1 MLKQVFVSTAVYALA
16 HSLGMQGALDEV
28 ARQCKEPSRESLP
41 VVRTITRLANLCEVG
56 LHVDGGATYI
66 GMMRSR
72 AFHEAYKSG
81 LPGWITLDDD
91 IECTHA
97 TAWAM
102 LEALDDPLPRI
113 VLCPYMM
120 RLPDAINRI
129 ALTVPTI
136 RIERSFPIERDAFK
150 IEREGTGGERV
161 REQVKLIELP
171 KGHGGGMGMVG
182 MNRRAME
189 EIVQAAPPE
198 IQWFDS
204 DGVEK
209 LALFFERL
217 EDCLWWGED
226 TSFFKWRVP
235 ATVTVEALLVGTVSH
250 GGIPLDLSKL

>member
-1 MLKQVFVSTAVYALA
+1 MLKQVFVSTAVYAMA
-16 HSLGMQGALDEV
+16 HQLGMQGAIAEV
-28 ARQCKEPSRESLP
+28 ARQTGAPDKDSLP

-120 RLPDAINRI
+120 RLPDEINRL

-136 RIERSFPIERDAFK
+136 RIERGFQIERD
-150 IEREGTGGERV
+150 GTRGERM

-182 MNRRAME
+182 FNRRAME
-189 EIVQAAPPE
+189 EIVKAAPPE
-198 IQWFDS
+198 ITWFDS

-217 EDCLWWGED
+217 EDGLWWGED

-235 ATVTVEALLVGTVSH
+235 ATVSVEALLVGTVSH
-250 GGIPLDLSKL
+250 AGIPLDLSKL